1 MGALPRWCRES
12 LAELVGTYLLLLLGL
27 SATASSILKQNVDPL
42 PVAITF
48 GVANMLA
55 IGATLPISGGHLN
68 PTVTLA
74 FVSIG
79 KTSWR
84 KLAPYLIG
92 QYIGAFLAAA
102 TVFGVNFEA
111 INSFDGG
118 HRQVTG
124 VNGTGAIFSTYP
136 APFIENWATPL
147 IDQIVTAGSY
157 VFTTLVVV
165 EPPAGVPTWAK
176 PPMLGVLLLGH
187 ALAYGLNCGAVI
199 NPARDLAPRLFQLVA
214 NYGLEPFR
222 LVQFGLVTF
231 QNFKLTLPT
240 M

>member
-1 MGALPRWCRES
+1 MATLPRWCRAA
-12 LAELVGTYLLLLLGL
+12 LAELVGTYLLLLMGL
-27 SATASSILKQNVDPL
+27 SATASSVLTRNVDPM

-55 IGATLPISGGHLN
+55 IGAALPISGGHLN

-79 KTSWR
+79 KISWR
-84 KLAPYLIG
+84 KLAPYFIG

-102 TVFGVNFEA
+102 TVFGVNIEA
-111 INSFDGG
+111 LNSFDGG
-118 HRQVTG
+118 HRHVAG
-124 VNGTGAIFSTYP
+124 GNGTGAIFSTYP
-136 APFIENWATPL
+136 ADFVGAWSTPL

-165 EPPAGVPTWAK
+165 EPPAGVLTWAK
-176 PPMLGVLLLGH
+176 PPMLGVLLVGH

-214 NYGLEPFR
+214 GYGLDAFR
-222 LVQFGLVTF
+222 LVS
-231 QNFKLTLPT
+231 
-240 M
+240 